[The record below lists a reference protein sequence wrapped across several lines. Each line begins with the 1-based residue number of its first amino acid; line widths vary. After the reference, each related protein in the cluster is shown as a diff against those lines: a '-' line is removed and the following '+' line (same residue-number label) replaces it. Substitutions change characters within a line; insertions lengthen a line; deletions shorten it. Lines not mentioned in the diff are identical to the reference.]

1 MTTFATLWTRYPLWA
16 RILAALVL
24 GIIVGIAVPSIAVH
38 LKILGDLFIRLI
50 RMLIL
55 PLIFITIISGIVS
68 IQMGQGILGKILGG
82 SLALYLITSFFA
94 ISVGLIV
101 ATVIPLPTGLSLP
114 LGDAAD
120 SMRTAPSPSEVF
132 LNLFPSNIASSM
144 SDGNIIQVIVFAVF
158 LGMAIKLSG
167 SRGVRISKLFEDGNV
182 VIMLLTKWIIE
193 LAPFGVFG
201 LISYTV
207 ATQGASD
214 LLGLLGLIGVA
225 FLAYAVHTLVVI
237 GFMIHFTSGISV
249 YRFFS
254 GIREAIIVSFST
266 ASSSGTI
273 PVSMRNARDNLNVP
287 DHVSGIV
294 MPLGATVNM
303 DGTSVFMGVCTVF
316 LAGVYGVDLTMSSY
330 VLIVVTG
337 VLASIGTAGVPGA
350 GVIMLGTVLTAVGLP
365 VEGVLIILGVE
376 RILDMGR
383 TSVNVIGDCA
393 VSRIVS
399 FKCRAFASELS
410 DAGDGV
416 VGYPTDAVR
425 LQIEKDHK
433 AFLKS
438 GNRSD
443 DASS

>member
-1 MTTFATLWTRYPLWA
+1 MSTFVSFWSRYPLWV
-16 RILAALVL
+16 RILFALIL
-24 GIIVGIAVPSIAVH
+24 GIVVGIALPSVAVH

-68 IQMGQGILGKILGG
+68 IESGKGVLGKILGG
-82 SLALYLITSFFA
+82 SVALYLATSFFA

-101 ATVIPLPTGLSLP
+101 ATVSPLPTGLSLP
-114 LGDAAD
+114 LSDAASD
-120 SMRTAPSPSEVF
+120 ARTAPAFSEVF
-132 LNLFPSNIASSM
+132 LNLFPSNIAASM
-144 SDGNIIQVIVFAVF
+144 SNGNIIQVIVFAVF

-167 SRGVRISKLFEDGNV
+167 SHGVRISKLFADANII
-182 VIMLLTKWIIE
+182 IMLLTKWIIE

-207 ATQGASD
+207 ATQGAAE
-214 LLGLLGLIGVA
+214 LLGLAGLVGVA
-225 FLAYAVHTLVVI
+225 FLAYAVHTLVTI
-237 GFMIHFTSGISV
+237 GLLVHFAGGISV
-249 YRFFS
+249 IRFFS
-254 GIREAIIVSFST
+254 GVRDAMIVSFST

-273 PVSMRNARDNLNVP
+273 PVSMRNVRENLNVP

-316 LAGVYGVDLTMSSY
+316 LAGVYGVDLSMSDY

-383 TSVNVIGDCA
+383 TSVNVMGDCA
-393 VSRIVS
+393 VSRIIS
-399 FKCRAFASELS
+399 FRFKTFASEQEGYSS
-410 DAGDGV
+410 DDVGV
-416 VGYPTDAVR
+416 VAVNSEQAAR
-425 LQIEKDHK
+425 DHE
-433 AFLKS
+433 AVV
-438 GNRSD
+438 RSKG
-443 DASS
+443 